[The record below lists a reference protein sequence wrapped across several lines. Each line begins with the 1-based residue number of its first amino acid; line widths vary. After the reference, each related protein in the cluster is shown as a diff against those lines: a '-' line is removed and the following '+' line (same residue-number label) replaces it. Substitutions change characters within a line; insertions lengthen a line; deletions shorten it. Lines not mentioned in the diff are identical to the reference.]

1 MSEVDQ
7 LVTTLKRQLK
17 SRGLTYRDVAKAL
30 RISEP
35 SVKRLFAS
43 GRFTVERLA
52 QLCKLVG
59 YTVAEL
65 AAEAGAGTPR
75 LANLSS
81 SQEAELV
88 SDPKLLMVAVCA
100 LNHWRLDDV
109 VATYR
114 LTAAECVKRLL
125 HLDRLGL
132 IELLPGNRIR
142 LTVSRDF
149 EWLPG
154 GPISRFFREQGQGDF
169 LNSGFHQP
177 GETMNFVNGMLTEA
191 AVAQLQEELRKLRNR
206 FSELHDESLALP
218 VAQKLG
224 IGLMLAMRRWE
235 PAGFIK
241 LRR

>member
-17 SRGLTYRDVAKAL
+17 SRGLTYRDVAKTL

-43 GRFTVERLA
+43 GRFTIERLA

-65 AAEAGAGTPR
+65 ATEAGAGAPR
-75 LANLSS
+75 LASLSAS
-81 SQEAELV
+81 HEAELI

-100 LNHWRLDDV
+100 LNHWRLDDIV
-109 VATYR
+109 STYK
-114 LTAAECVKRLL
+114 LTSAECVKRLL
-125 HLDRLGL
+125 RLDRLGL

-142 LTVSRDF
+142 LTVARDF

-169 LNSGFHQP
+169 LNSRFHQS
-177 GETMNFVNGMLTEA
+177 GETMNFVHGMLTET
-191 AVAQLQEELRKLRNR
+191 AVAQLQAELRKLRNK
-206 FSELHDESLALP
+206 FSELHEEGLALP
-218 VAQKLG
+218 IEQKLG

-235 PAGFIK
+235 PAGFAK